1 MAEDV
6 VLVEGEAVAQ
16 LEIGGDA
23 RASGDCV
30 MPARLIKLISHA
42 KARFWSEP
50 YRPQGVPNQSGT
62 RSCSGVRYSG

>member
-30 MPARLIKLISHA
+30 MPARLIKAHITC
-42 KARFWSEP
+42 
-50 YRPQGVPNQSGT
+50 QGSLL
-62 RSCSGVRYSG
+62 VRTVSAPGGA